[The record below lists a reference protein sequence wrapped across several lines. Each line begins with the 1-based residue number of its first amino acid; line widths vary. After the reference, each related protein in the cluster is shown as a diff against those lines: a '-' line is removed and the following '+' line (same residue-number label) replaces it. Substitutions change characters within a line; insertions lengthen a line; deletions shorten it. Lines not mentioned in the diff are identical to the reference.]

1 VSEQSNRRRYTYRN
15 LDVWNRSQEMA
26 VEVIRLVRRLPR
38 NDDAVR
44 VISRQVIAAAGSVG
58 ANIAEGHGRM
68 TRRAYRQYLVISR
81 GSASEVGSWLD
92 LLKRLELLAEEQES
106 PLQDELDS
114 LIGVLTYKIRSLA
127 EADTAPG
134 KGTIRE
140 ESSVYITDSEASP
153 GTDEF
158 DFEEIE

>member
-1 VSEQSNRRRYTYRN
+1 
-15 LDVWNRSQEMA
+15 MA
-26 VEVIRLVRRLPR
+26 VEVIRLIRRLPR

-92 LLKRLELLAEEQES
+92 LLKRLELLAEEQEE

-114 LIGVLTYKIRSLA
+114 LIGLLTYKIRSLA
-127 EADTAPG
+127 EADTEAG
-134 KGTIRE
+134 KSGVRE
-140 ESSVYITDSEASP
+140 DRSIYVSGSDTTAEA
-153 GTDEF
+153 DEF